1 MRRAR
6 TESRADATSRRE
18 STYEGMLR
26 MRSVSGECCCAATV
40 EDSDNEDPRDVGV
53 GPSAT
58 AVNDGA
64 MRVCTFVLAAAL
76 RRRRMP
82 AMQSRIQ
89 RRCMGRTQA
98 RTIVGV
104 HAASGAWDST
114 FVALYAAM

>member
-6 TESRADATSRRE
+6 TESRADATNRCE
-18 STYEGMLR
+18 STYVGMLR
-26 MRSVSGECCCAATV
+26 MRVSGECCCAATV
-40 EDSDNEDPRDVGV
+40 EDSDNKDPRDVV
-53 GPSAT
+53 LGPSAT

-64 MRVCTFVLAAAL
+64 GRASL

-104 HAASGAWDST
+104 HAASGARDST